1 MLFPTPCLNRKTT
14 VLDVSTNQIGTST
27 LYILGMKKHVTCHFD
42 HRHNILKKCKNFEK
56 IILSE
61 AACQEKLVTDSL
73 EYLRILNSLNG
84 TFIFVHT

>member
-1 MLFPTPCLNRKTT
+1 LLNKIGFQKNIIQQTTPL
-14 VLDVSTNQIGTST
+14 
-27 LYILGMKKHVTCHFD
+27 KKHVTCHFD